1 MSPSEPGSP
10 GSPVRYSRGAW
21 QGAVDKHL
29 LRAQRHTLPHRE
41 QRTRGEHHPV
51 WDFLFD
57 YYPVRASQLER
68 WHPGLWALLADAPD
82 APHSSYPHYVTAGDG
97 TVRFDAD
104 GFLAKRRGDMER
116 ILHLLEATAGRQ
128 AHFDCFGMHEWAMV
142 YQGEPR
148 HKLPLRLG
156 RDGTDRVVESH
167 QLKCSHFD
175 AYRFFTPAAAPLNLT
190 VLHRASQAEH
200 DQPGCL
206 HVAMDLYK
214 WAAKMGPVV
223 PGELLLDAFELA
235 AEARRLDMEASPYD
249 CRGLGFEV
257 VPVETPEGKAT
268 YVARQR
274 ELADAAE
281 PIRARLVALLTDLL
295 NR

>member
-1 MSPSEPGSP
+1 MSPSSP
-10 GSPVRYSRGAW
+10 ARYSREAW
-21 QGAVDKHL
+21 QGAVEKHL
-29 LRAQRHTLPHRE
+29 LRAQRHTVPHRE
-41 QRTRGEHHPV
+41 RRARGEHHPV

-68 WHPGLWALLADAPD
+68 WHPGLWALLADAPG
-82 APHSSYPHYVTAGDG
+82 APHASYPHYAIRGDG

-104 GFLAKRRGDMER
+104 AFLAKRRGDMER

-142 YQGEPR
+142 YRGEPR
-148 HKLPLRLG
+148 HDLPLRLG

-190 VLHRASQAEH
+190 VLDRESQAEH

-223 PGELLLDAFELA
+223 PGDLLLDAFELA

-249 CRGLGFEV
+249 CRGLGFGV
-257 VPVETPEGKAT
+257 VPVETAAGKAA

-274 ELADAAE
+274 RLAAAAE
-281 PIRARLVALLTDLL
+281 PIRARLVALLRDLL

>member
-1 MSPSEPGSP
+1 MSPSSP
-10 GSPVRYSRGAW
+10 ARYSREAW
-21 QGAVDKHL
+21 QGAVEKHL
-29 LRAQRHTLPHRE
+29 LRAQRHTVPHRE
-41 QRTRGEHHPV
+41 RRTRGEHHPV

-57 YYPVRASQLER
+57 YY
-68 WHPGLWALLADAPD
+68 
-82 APHSSYPHYVTAGDG
+82 
-97 TVRFDAD
+97 
-104 GFLAKRRGDMER
+104 
-116 ILHLLEATAGRQ
+116 
-128 AHFDCFGMHEWAMV
+128 
-142 YQGEPR
+142 
-148 HKLPLRLG
+148 PLRLG

-190 VLHRASQAEH
+190 VLDRESQAEH

-223 PGELLLDAFELA
+223 PGDLLLDAFELA

-249 CRGLGFEV
+249 CRGLGFGV
-257 VPVETPEGKAT
+257 VPVETAAGKAA

-274 ELADAAE
+274 RLAAAAE
-281 PIRARLVALLTDLL
+281 PIRARLVALLRDLL